1 MSDKSD
7 KSSVVIPVE
16 DDIEDDDSEN
26 KQNDDREIE
35 KHDNIPHNGNP
46 ISMIEIS
53 PNGKYLVTYSED
65 DETIVGWNVEYDEII
80 KEEKDDPKKI
90 KDLKQDK
97 VIKECKHIPNN
108 TCEVY
113 PILQMCVSDQNILA
127 YIDMDYEM
135 SK

>member
-65 DETIVGWNVEYDEII
+65 DETIVGWNVEYDKII
-80 KEEKDDPKKI
+80 KEKDNSMEEKDDDPKEI
-90 KDLKQDK
+90 KDIKQD
-97 VIKECKHIPNN
+97 N

-113 PILQMCVSDQNILA
+113 PILNMCVSDQNILA